1 MLGTTR
7 VIHLYFR
14 PSVFP
19 SVLPS
24 LLTSAR
30 SFSHALNVTYLLLLP
45 QRAAQ
50 RLTMSSEQLAR
61 QARQLGLRT
70 PSQVRPSVK

>member
-1 MLGTTR
+1 M
-7 VIHLYFR
+7 IYLYFR
-14 PSVFP
+14 PSVLP
-19 SVLPS
+19 SFLPS
-24 LLTSAR
+24 LLTSTGY
-30 SFSHALNVTYLLLLP
+30 FSHALSVTYLLP

-70 PSQVRPSVK
+70 PSQVSSKQAK

>member
-14 PSVFP
+14 PSVLP

-24 LLTSAR
+24 LLTSTR
-30 SFSHALNVTYLLLLP
+30 SFSHALNVTYLLP

>member
-1 MLGTTR
+1 MQRRSGRGASGLVSCSADPGPTASMLLR
-7 VIHLYFR
+7 N
-14 PSVFP
+14 
-19 SVLPS
+19 
-24 LLTSAR
+24 A
-30 SFSHALNVTYLLLLP
+30 LP

-70 PSQVRPSVK
+70 PSQ